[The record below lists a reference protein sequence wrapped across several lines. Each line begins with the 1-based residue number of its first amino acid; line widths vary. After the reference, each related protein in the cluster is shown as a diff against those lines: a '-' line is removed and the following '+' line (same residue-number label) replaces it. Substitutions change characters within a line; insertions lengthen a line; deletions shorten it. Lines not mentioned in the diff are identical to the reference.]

1 MQKKKSNTD
10 NKITYQI
17 NTKKRNIIII
27 TVLTV
32 IILLAGITTGIILY
46 NKNNDDG
53 STNMVE
59 VTTTEQE
66 AKATTE
72 RPISGGVNAP
82 TTEAPKHNTE
92 KTTEAPKN
100 DYKPQ
105 PQQPATEAPTTE
117 HQHQWTEK
125 EWTET
130 IEHPGEEIF
139 GCECDDCGFWC
150 EDGATMWAHQDET
163 GHNGYSNY
171 ARSTEP
177 TTETITHHKRV
188 CSCGAEEVID

>member
-1 MQKKKSNTD
+1 MSAEVESHDHAIKMFNRY
-10 NKITYQI
+10 TY
-17 NTKKRNIIII
+17 NLFKGAVKL
-27 TVLTV
+27 V
-32 IILLAGITTGIILY
+32 
-46 NKNNDDG
+46 
-53 STNMVE
+53 
-59 VTTTEQE
+59 
-66 AKATTE
+66 
-72 RPISGGVNAP
+72 
-82 TTEAPKHNTE
+82 
-92 KTTEAPKN
+92 
-100 DYKPQ
+100 DYKVPRGSSLAIAKCSARLIFDTVEDFEAWIKDSVI
-105 PQQPATEAPTTE
+105 PATEAPTTE

>member
-1 MQKKKSNTD
+1 MMMVAQTWLRLQLPSRKLRQPQKLQQTKKKET
-10 NKITYQI
+10 
-17 NTKKRNIIII
+17 
-27 TVLTV
+27 
-32 IILLAGITTGIILY
+32 A
-46 NKNNDDG
+46 
-53 STNMVE
+53 
-59 VTTTEQE
+59 TTE
-66 AKATTE
+66 AKKPSKKKEATTE